1 MADKPALPAAA
12 PARPSSATAWIGQA
26 LLYALFAL
34 AIGVFSR
41 WPTYHHLAPDQAL
54 IKVSFTHTGKPVGD
68 CRPLTEA
75 ELAKLPPN
83 MRAPMK
89 CPRERSPVTVEVDIG
104 GVPAMHRVAPPSGLS
119 RDGASAV
126 YQRLQVT
133 AGEQRIAVRLNDD
146 ARHAGFAY
154 QREATVKL
162 APAQILVIDF
172 DAERGGITL
181 R

>member
-1 MADKPALPAAA
+1 MAEAHTASAPSRPTGPAAWA
-12 PARPSSATAWIGQA
+12 GQA

-34 AIGVFSR
+34 VIGVFSR
-41 WPTYHHLAPDQAL
+41 WPPYHHLRPDEAV
-54 IKVSFTHTGKPVGD
+54 IKLSFTHTGKPVGD
-68 CRPLTEA
+68 CRPLSAE

-104 GVPAMHRVAPPSGLS
+104 GQPVLKRVAAPSGLS

-126 YQRLQVT
+126 YQRLRVA

-146 ARHAGFAY
+146 ARQAGFTH

-172 DAERGGITL
+172 DAEQGGITL